1 MVQKSGDQDVNNGRN
16 ELHMYLVAQ
25 FCMCLKIQG
34 RTDCKKKSRSLLV
47 GRVRGPSLQFFK
59 NRKIQNKV
67 EPHLK
72 RTRSNRCREYS
83 NSNQPAL
90 CINKICARSSP
101 LSLSLPV
108 QELTSS
114 NFQKLKFRVLGV
126 PLNEFCRGHYMTPT
140 QTMQD

>member
-1 MVQKSGDQDVNNGRN
+1 
-16 ELHMYLVAQ
+16 MYLVAQ
-25 FCMCLKIQG
+25 FYMCLKIQG
-34 RTDCKKKSRSLLV
+34 RTDCKKIFKVSA
-47 GRVRGPSLQFFK
+47 GRKCKGPSLQFFK

-101 LSLSLPV
+101 LSLPV

-126 PLNEFCRGHYMTPT
+126 PLNESCRGHYLTPT
-140 QTMQD
+140 QTMQY